1 MNTQNRNLMIQKV
14 DTNAND
20 LTDAMHQFVHLT
32 EQQRINYRSYIQQWN
47 WFNYGEQEYI
57 ESSIRKLLKLI
68 KL

>member
-1 MNTQNRNLMIQKV
+1 MIQKV

-20 LTDAMHQFVHLT
+20 LTDALHQFDYLI

-47 WFNYGEQEYI
+47 WTNYGEQEYI
-57 ESSIRKLLKLI
+57 ELLVRKLLKLI